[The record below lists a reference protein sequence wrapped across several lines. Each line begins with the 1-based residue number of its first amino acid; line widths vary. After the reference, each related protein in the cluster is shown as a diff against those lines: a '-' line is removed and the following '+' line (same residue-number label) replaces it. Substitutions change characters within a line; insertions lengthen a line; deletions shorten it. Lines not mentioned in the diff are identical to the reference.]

1 MGDCV
6 TNSQS
11 IVYSRIRNSQ
21 RNRTQYLILKRWQE
35 STPTLKALALVSV
48 GGIAGTLSRFG
59 LGEVFPNDRAGT
71 LAANLIGVALAAIL
85 LVVMERRGITELRL
99 LLMPG
104 FCAGLTTFSAVTAQ
118 SLEPRDGGTIFLL
131 QNLVFSLVI
140 VVVLLP
146 LARKLVPVRS

>member
-1 MGDCV
+1 MGGV
-6 TNSQS
+6 
-11 IVYSRIRNSQ
+11 
-21 RNRTQYLILKRWQE
+21 
-35 STPTLKALALVSV
+35 
-48 GGIAGTLSRFG
+48 AGTLSRFG
-59 LGEVFPNDRAGT
+59 LGEIFPDDRSGT

-118 SLEPRDGGTIFLL
+118 SLEPRDGGAIFLL

-146 LARKLVPVRS
+146 LARKIVPVRS

>member
-1 MGDCV
+1 M
-6 TNSQS
+6 
-11 IVYSRIRNSQ
+11 
-21 RNRTQYLILKRWQE
+21 
-35 STPTLKALALVSV
+35 

-59 LGEVFPNDRAGT
+59 LGEAFPNDRAGT

-99 LLMPG
+99 LLLPG

-140 VVVLLP
+140 VFVLLP
-146 LARKLVPVRS
+146 LARKIVPVRS